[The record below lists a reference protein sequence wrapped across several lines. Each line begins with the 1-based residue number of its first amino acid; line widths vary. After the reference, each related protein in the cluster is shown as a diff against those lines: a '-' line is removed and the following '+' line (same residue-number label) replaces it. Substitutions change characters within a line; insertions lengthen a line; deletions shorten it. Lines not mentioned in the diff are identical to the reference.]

1 VHSFAEEGGTI
12 GWQESELG
20 KDLNKERNYEEV
32 C

>member
-12 GWQESELG
+12 GWQESKLG
-20 KDLNKERNYEEV
+20 KDLNKERKYEEV